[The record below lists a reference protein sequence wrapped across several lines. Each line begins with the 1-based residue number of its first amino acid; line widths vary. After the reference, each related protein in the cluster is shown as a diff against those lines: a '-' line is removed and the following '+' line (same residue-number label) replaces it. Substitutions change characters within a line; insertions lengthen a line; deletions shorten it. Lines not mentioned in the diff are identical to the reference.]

1 MNAVPNPAPGF
12 RKRPDHR
19 IDIGPAEGRV
29 VVTFAGQRVADSR
42 RALLMRES
50 GYPPV
55 HYIPEEDLDRS
66 LMRPSAR
73 TSHCPFKGDASYR
86 TLEAD
91 GRIAEDA
98 VWSYPAPF
106 DECAAIAGH
115 AAFYADKVDSIEVLP

>member
-1 MNAVPNPAPGF
+1 MSAMSNPASGF

-19 IDIGPAEGRV
+19 VEIGPAEGRV
-29 VVTFAGQRVADSR
+29 VVTFAGRVVADSR

-55 HYIPEEDLDRS
+55 HYIPEADLNLA
-66 LMRPSAR
+66 LMRPSER

-86 TLEAD
+86 TLEAE
-91 GRIAEDA
+91 GLSAEDA

-115 AAFYADKVDSIEVLP
+115 AAFYVNKVDSIEILP

>member
-1 MNAVPNPAPGF
+1 MSAMPNPAPGF

-19 IDIGPAEGRV
+19 IHIEPAAGRV

-42 RALLMRES
+42 RALLMQES

-55 HYIPEEDLDRS
+55 HYIPEADLDTA

-73 TSHCPFKGDASYR
+73 RTHCPFKGDARYR
-86 TLEAD
+86 TLSVGA
-91 GRIAEDA
+91 RTAEDA

-115 AAFYADKVDSIEVLP
+115 AAFYADRVDAIEVLP